1 MELANRFVDAIDTRV
16 VIDRERLVVG
26 KAEVRIDKV
35 RIKIDR
41 LREIEDVLIK
51 ERHLDVGMSV
61 VEIDRGLKIAAGHR
75 DTGARSKVFRDVAL
89 EIVKQHKEFAVSRRE
104 SEARGIEVDDRG
116 TSSGERSYRRFE
128 SVEHRLRRGGEGIE
142 TVSTGA

>member
-51 ERHLDVGMSV
+51 ERHLDVGQSV
-61 VEIDRGLKIAAGHR
+61 VEIDRGCTLK
-75 DTGARSKVFRDVAL
+75 T
-89 EIVKQHKEFAVSRRE
+89 VKQHKEFAVSRRE
-104 SEARGIEVDDRG
+104 SEARGIEVDNRG
-116 TSSGERSYRRFE
+116 TGSGERSYGRLER
-128 SVEHRLRRGGEGIE
+128 VEDR
-142 TVSTGA
+142 